1 MKINRTPEQ
10 AYCHCVRNG
19 RNEKLEKI
27 ILTDPEYAY
36 LYAQD
41 IIKGRWIEA
50 ENIISTDPEWACEYA
65 LYVIKGRWTEAE
77 NTISTNSEWA
87 YYYAQ
92 SIIKGKLP
100 ENMHNAM
107 LLHADEYAKE
117 YVKFINKLTPSV

>member
-1 MKINRTPEQ
+1 MTPER
-10 AYCHCVRNG
+10 AYNHCLENG
-19 RNEKLEKI
+19 RNSELEKI
-27 ILTDPEYAY
+27 ILTNALYSYYYA
-36 LYAQD
+36 LQV
-41 IIKGRWIEA
+41 IKGRWPEA
-50 ENIISTDPEWACEYA
+50 EKIIINNPESTYYYA